1 MIKNNLEF
9 KEIFWCERQKAK
21 EISRKNRI
29 KDNAVS
35 WRKVKREMEN
45 ITFMK
50 RSRYQKKEYSENK
63 NKLLKNKNTVELKIQ

>member
-1 MIKNNLEF
+1 
-9 KEIFWCERQKAK
+9 
-21 EISRKNRI
+21 
-29 KDNAVS
+29 
-35 WRKVKREMEN
+35 MEN